1 MNQYID
7 NGQTKNIAA
16 TILNILAGL
25 FCFITAFIGVI
36 VGMVGLYFSS
46 NVTSKLAAGDEVG
59 AQQAASTAN
68 LLGNISFVILVVSI
82 IAGIV
87 FLLLFGGA
95 VILDTIFQDLLG
107 NESRILD

>member
-16 TILNILAGL
+16 TILNIVVGL
-25 FCFITAFIGVI
+25 LCFVTAFIGVI
-36 VGMVGLYFSS
+36 VGMFGLYFSS
-46 NVTSKLAAGDEVG
+46 SVTSKLAAGDEVG

-82 IAGIV
+82 MI
-87 FLLLFGGA
+87 FFLQLLLVLYGA
-95 VILDTIFQDLLG
+95 YLL
-107 NESRILD
+107 